1 MLNVIRF
8 KGKNNRKQFVVWS
21 DELRKKQ
28 IFHRA
33 KLLDNESVICYTD
46 NIRGLEKLQKEE
58 LK

>member
-8 KGKNNRKQFVVWS
+8 KGKNNRKQFVAWS

-33 KLLDNESVICYTD
+33 KLLDNESVICYTN
-46 NIRGLEKLQKEE
+46 NIRGLESLREE
-58 LK
+58 D